1 MISLEVPF
9 EIGVDEAFDIS
20 IHDRLNPSFRIF
32 APVVF
37 DKGVGAE
44 DIGSDLRG
52 ERDIFLDSGDLIH
65 LFLSLLL
72 FKLEEFRAEHLHTE
86 FFVGKLISFD
96 LAGDDNAGWLV
107 DQANGRGS
115 LVDVLAAGAGRAVY
129 LHFDVLGPDVYVLAV
144 VGDLRD
150 DFNRCKR
157 CLPPGVGVKW

>member
-1 MISLEVPF
+1 MQNLFLLMKPFFDFFHRHLFLGMISLEVPF

-20 IHDRLNPSFRIF
+20 LHDRLNPGFRIF

-86 FFVGKLISFD
+86 FFVGKLVSFD
-96 LAGDDNAGWLV
+96 LAGDDNASWKMG
-107 DQANGRGS
+107 DTDCRFR
-115 LVDVLAAGAGRAVY
+115 LVDVLSTSS
-129 LHFDVLGPDVYVLAV
+129 
-144 VGDLRD
+144 
-150 DFNRCKR
+150 
-157 CLPPGVGVKW
+157 